1 MFDRLIFSLIFLYLV
16 LLTSFNIIAIFCE
29 S

>member
-1 MFDRLIFSLIFLYLV
+1 MFDRLIFSLIFIYLV